1 MDTIALLSHSTPS
14 AVMARGAGVPVTA
27 RRFLSDAKR
36 LGQSLPAGRHVLNV
50 CADRYRFTVGLAACL
65 ITGRVSLLPS
75 THTPEVIGQ
84 LASFAPD
91 AFCLTDDRLC
101 DLVFPKVHCPEEP
114 PAGEIAWGV
123 PEIPVTQLAAI
134 VFTSG
139 STGTPLPY
147 KKTWGRLAR
156 CVRDGAPRLG
166 LSDGRSH
173 VLIGTVP
180 AQHMYGFESSVP

>member
-27 RRFLSDAKR
+27 RRFLSDAQH

-65 ITGRVSLLPS
+65 ITGRASLLPS

-91 AFCLTDDRLC
+91 AFCLTDDLLC
-101 DLVFPKVHCPEEP
+101 DIGLPRVHYPQEL
-114 PAGEIAWGV
+114 PAGEVAWAV
-123 PEIPVTQLAAI
+123 
-134 VFTSG
+134 
-139 STGTPLPY
+139 
-147 KKTWGRLAR
+147 
-156 CVRDGAPRLG
+156 
-166 LSDGRSH
+166 
-173 VLIGTVP
+173 
-180 AQHMYGFESSVP
+180 

>member
-14 AVMARGAGVPVTA
+14 AVIAYRSQVPVTA
-27 RRFLSDAKR
+27 QRFLSDAKHLAQR
-36 LGQSLPAGRHVLNV
+36 WPVGEHVLNV
-50 CADRYRFTVGLAACL
+50 CADRYRFTLGLAACL

-91 AFCLTDDRLC
+91 AFCLTDDPLC
-101 DLVFPKVHCPEEP
+101 DIGLPRVHYPEDLPTSEK
-114 PAGEIAWGV
+114 AWAV

-156 CVRDGAPRLG
+156 CVRDGTPSAPSGPFIPPISQPPWRRCP
-166 LSDGRSH
+166 GR
-173 VLIGTVP
+173 
-180 AQHMYGFESSVP
+180 ACW

>member
-14 AVMARGAGVPVTA
+14 AVSAYESQVPVTA
-27 RRFLSDAKR
+27 QRFLSDAKHLAQR
-36 LGQSLPAGRHVLNV
+36 LPAGEHVLNV

-101 DLVFPKVHCPEEP
+101 DIGLRRVQYPEDLP
-114 PAGEIAWGV
+114 
-123 PEIPVTQLAAI
+123 
-134 VFTSG
+134 
-139 STGTPLPY
+139 TG
-147 KKTWGRLAR
+147 
-156 CVRDGAPRLG
+156 
-166 LSDGRSH
+166 
-173 VLIGTVP
+173 
-180 AQHMYGFESSVP
+180 SVPWSVPLIPATRLPSSAF